1 MMRTENKEPYPIIHK
16 DECKACER
24 CIIGCPDKL
33 LHISTEVNS
42 KGYQYAIYNGKG
54 CNGCGTCYYT
64 CPEPLAIEVHI
75 PKKEEEET

>member
-1 MMRTENKEPYPIIHK
+1 MKENENKEPYPIIHK
-16 DECKACER
+16 EECKACER
-24 CIIGCPDKL
+24 CIIGCPDGL

-42 KGYQYAIYNGKG
+42 KGYQYAIYNGNG

-75 PKKEEEET
+75 PKKEEDA